1 MTSLPGSG
9 LLLALGAATSY
20 GLNVVF
26 ARIGADNGISGVS
39 LVIYRAAVMLV
50 IIAVAAHLWRHS
62 LKVAREEWGMMGV
75 LGLASLGIGTGYL
88 SSVAYIPVSVAVV
101 IFYTFPILIVLA
113 SPFVEGRRLGAPIL
127 GVAALAFVG
136 VVCVVGP
143 GFESLDPR
151 GVVLALFASV
161 CTAVQFFAAAR
172 ARRTGLVAKVFWVNL
187 IVIPTTALV
196 ALAVGAMNPPAD
208 LLRAPWAVT
217 LTIAGFIVG
226 FLLQIASL
234 ARAAPVVI
242 GLAFCAEPVVAT
254 LSSAA
259 ILGERLA
266 PLQLVGGALVLAA
279 IVGNVIL
286 DSRRPA
292 PQTAS
297 ETP

>member
-1 MTSLPGSG
+1 MTLTPGPG

-26 ARIGADNGISGVS
+26 ARIGADNGISGAS
-39 LVIYRAAVMLV
+39 LVIYRAAVMLALV
-50 IIAVAAHLWRHS
+50 AVAALVWRHS
-62 LKVAREEWGMMGV
+62 LRVPREERGTMGV

-88 SSVAYIPVSVAVV
+88 SSVAFIPVSVAVV

-127 GVAALAFVG
+127 GIAGLAFLG
-136 VVCVVGP
+136 VICVVGP
-143 GFESLDPR
+143 GFEGLDPR
-151 GVVLALFASV
+151 GVLLALFASV
-161 CTAVQFFAAAR
+161 CTAIQFFAGAR
-172 ARRTGLVAKVFWVNL
+172 ASRTGLVAKLFWINV

-196 ALAVGAMNPPAD
+196 ALPFGVLNPPAD
-208 LLRAPWAVT
+208 LMRAPWSVT

-226 FLLQIASL
+226 FLLQMAAL
-234 ARAAPVVI
+234 VRAAPVVI

-266 PLQLVGGALVLAA
+266 PLQLLGGALVLAA

-286 DSRRPA
+286 DKRRPA
-292 PQTAS
+292 PQPAS